1 MTPTSSVRR
10 QRGSVT
16 LMFLFSMTSILLSL
30 LAAIDIM
37 RYNLV
42 QSRLQSAL
50 DSAVLAAGRNLGNL
64 GDSPS
69 QSSQQAWRQDAIGYL
84 SANMPNGYL
93 GSNYDISK
101 VEITVSGDARAGQQI
116 GMRAT
121 AELPLLVAGFL
132 TTKTL
137 PLAAGN
143 TAMRRSRSDLELV
156 MVLDNTGSMDWG
168 DNNNKP
174 SKPNRLDALKS
185 AANTLVDTLFNENI
199 PNSNFSIGLVPFS
212 NTVNVRDANGQMPVR
227 WLKNGSVQPFTNAAD
242 WHGCMLEPRS
252 GTGALSSPPQVLS
265 PSAQPFMAYFGTF
278 DYQEVWTGWSSGYS
292 YRLANFRDTGLQ
304 NTNCIG
310 SPTTFLTSK
319 SATIKSGIS
328 KMTPL
333 GGTVIPAGVLW
344 GWRMLSP
351 AWRGAAGWGSPTLPQ
366 DRSSFLTKAMIIM
379 TDGENGGFNSKENA
393 RFNQYGTPDISKLTF
408 NSSGYYTGT
417 QTAVR
422 TADAADGGANLPP
435 YGNLYDNTASLTTL
449 NKLLLDTC
457 KAARGEGIKIW
468 TITFSSGA
476 NNPVTQSAMRSCASE
491 AYYHA
496 PSSADLQTIF
506 KSIAGQL
513 SELRL
518 VK

>member
-1 MTPTSSVRR
+1 
-10 QRGSVT
+10 
-16 LMFLFSMTSILLSL
+16 MFLFSMTSIMLSL

-50 DSAVLAAGRNLGNL
+50 DAAVLAAGRNLGNL

-93 GSNYDISK
+93 GSNYDIDK

-168 DNNNKP
+168 DNNSRP

-185 AANTLVDTLFNENI
+185 AANTLVDTLFSENI
-199 PNSNFSIGLVPFS
+199 PNSNFSIGLVPFAA
-212 NTVNVRDANGQMPVR
+212 TVNPRDSDGNKMTR
-227 WLKNGSVQPFTNAAD
+227 LLKNNSTSPFTSAN
-242 WHGCMLEPRS
+242 WEGCLVEPREA
-252 GTGALSSPPQVLS
+252 GGNLPTPPKVLAPASSPFTS
-265 PSAQPFMAYFGTF
+265 YFNMQDDSLREWT
-278 DYQEVWTGWSSGYS
+278 WTGWQVVESRYTPNNDG
-292 YRLANFRDTGLQ
+292 
-304 NTNCIG
+304 CIQT
-310 SPTTFLTSK
+310 PTTFLTSNK
-319 SATIKSGIS
+319 NTIKNGIS
-328 KMTPL
+328 AMTPK
-333 GGTVIPAGVLW
+333 GGTVIPAGTMW

-351 AWRGAAGWGSPTLPQ
+351 AWRGTSGWGSPTLPQ

-379 TDGENGGFNSKENA
+379 TDGENGGFNDRAGA
-393 RFNQYGTPDISKLTF
+393 RFNQFGTPDISRLTRKA
-408 NSSGYYTGT
+408 SYYTGT
-417 QTAVR
+417 TTAVNAFL
-422 TADAADGGANLPP
+422 ADDGGANIPP
-435 YGNLYDNTASLTTL
+435 YGNLYNNTASLTTL

>member
-50 DSAVLAAGRNLGNL
+50 DAAVLAAGRNLGNL

-93 GSNYDISK
+93 GSNYDIGK

-168 DNNNKP
+168 DNNDWP
-174 SKPNRLDALKS
+174 SKPSRLDALKS
-185 AANTLVDTLFNENI
+185 AANTLVDTLFSENI
-199 PNSNFSIGLVPFS
+199 PNSSFSIGLVPFAT
-212 NTVNVRDANGQMPVR
+212 TVNPRDMNGNKMTR
-227 WLKNGSVQPFTNAAD
+227 LLKNGSTSPLTSSSWDGCLVDPREAGGYLPTPPKAQNPASRPFAAYARMTRNPYNSSLYTLSTN
-242 WHGCMLEPRS
+242 GCIQ
-252 GTGALSSPPQVLS
+252 T
-265 PSAQPFMAYFGTF
+265 
-278 DYQEVWTGWSSGYS
+278 
-292 YRLANFRDTGLQ
+292 
-304 NTNCIG
+304 
-310 SPTTFLTSK
+310 PTTFLTSNK
-319 SATIKSGIS
+319 TTIKKGIS
-328 KMTPL
+328 AMTPD
-333 GGTVIPAGVLW
+333 GGTVIPAGTMW

-351 AWRGAAGWGSPTLPQ
+351 DWRGANGWGSPTLPQ

-379 TDGENGGFNSKENA
+379 TDGENGGMHTRANA
-393 RFNQYGTPDISKLTF
+393 RYTQFGMPDPSKLTSTW
-408 NSSGYYTGT
+408 NGYTGT
-417 QTAVR
+417 YSQLTAFE
-422 TADAADGGANLPP
+422 ADEGSASLPP
-435 YGNLYDNTASLTTL
+435 YGLLYKYANDNANSAQQNANDATSLATL
-449 NKLLLDTC
+449 NRLLLATC
-457 KAARGEGIKIW
+457 SAAKADGIKIW